1 VLSRLFRRLFLAGL
15 VDAHAVGRLVFFDQL
30 EGLRRREAFA
40 AHLAPLRRKKWF
52 LYAKPPPCADPEAV
66 LAYLA
71 RYTHRVA
78 ISNSRLL
85 GLDEHGV
92 TFRYKDYRRDGRAR
106 LRTMTLAPDEF
117 IRRFLLHVLPKGFHR
132 IRHYGLLASAT
143 CKKNIARAR
152 ELIAMPVPVTD
163 TPVGAR
169 RGGPS
174 RRRRSRPSPAMPLLR
189 WPHDYRRDL
198 RARRCT
204 PRPAVARYRGQDRD
218 AMTPVTA
225 SSHHPPPGKPRLR
238 HRSTIDRGL
247 PRRVRRPRSC
257 QNTPPTAG
265 AATKSRPLIVG
276 PSPITTASAAPTQDA
291 APANPHR

>member
-1 VLSRLFRRLFLAGL
+1 MIVPAGGTSLDGTRWVPCRPGFFLPVRVLSRLFRRLFLAGL
-15 VDAHAVGRLVFFDQL
+15 VDAHAVGRLVFFDRL

-52 LYAKPPPCADPEAV
+52 LYVKPPPCADPEAV

-85 GLDEHGV
+85 GLDERGV
-92 TFRYKDYRRDGRAR
+92 TFPLQGLPPRRPGAVAHHDARPRRVHQALPAPRPAKGVPPHPSLRAARQRHLQEEYRACQ
-106 LRTMTLAPDEF
+106 RTD
-117 IRRFLLHVLPKGFHR
+117 
-132 IRHYGLLASAT
+132 RH
-143 CKKNIARAR
+143 ARAGDR
-152 ELIAMPVPVTD
+152 SAG
-163 TPVGAR
+163 GAR

-218 AMTPVTA
+218 AMTP
-225 SSHHPPPGKPRLR
+225 R
-238 HRSTIDRGL
+238 HRLIA
-247 PRRVRRPRSC
+247 
-257 QNTPPTAG
+257 PPT
-265 AATKSRPLIVG
+265 SRQT
-276 PSPITTASAAPTQDA
+276 SPPASR
-291 APANPHR
+291 HY